1 MLIWYLS
8 EERSLAITSFN
19 KVEKNGT
26 SELWVTEL
34 NGSSRKL
41 ATGKKADDLERTLL
55 DMVWNNFPSI
65 INDGNDN
72 FGVNI
77 DMNEEEEEVED

>member
-8 EERSLAITSFN
+8 KERSLAITSFN

-41 ATGKKADDLERTLL
+41 AIGKKADDLERTLL

-65 INDGNDN
+65 INDGNGN

-77 DMNEEEEEVED
+77 DMNEEEEVED